1 MSEAASCSI
10 CGEPARAFR
19 ANADGSETPF
29 CARHIPNRD
38 PRRSTG
44 RFRVH
49 ASSAELAR
57 HEPDPQ
63 PEQTTK
69 PT

>member
-1 MSEAASCSI
+1 MGDVLSCSI

-19 ANADGSETPF
+19 ANPDGSETPF
-29 CARHIPNRD
+29 CARHIPNRE

-57 HEPDPQ
+57 HEPGPPKDP
-63 PEQTTK
+63 TT
-69 PT
+69 